1 MTRPIHACS
10 APRTAQA
17 GLSLIIALLAL
28 VALSVASVALIR
40 SVDTGTLVLGN
51 LGFKQETTAQ
61 ADQGTQVAIA
71 WLTANGTSLTA
82 NSANAGYVAAA
93 PVNFDP
99 TLQLSSLANRVVVD
113 WDYDKDDL
121 KDCQTVPGTPSN
133 RCLRPVAV
141 TGNNNIR
148 YIVIRLCQNVG
159 AVEGNNCV
167 RPAAQSSGDAADKGA
182 LDYSKPSPLAAKTD
196 GVMYRVIVRAQ
207 GARDTTTFTETLV
220 QL

>member
-1 MTRPIHACS
+1 MTPLS
-10 APRTAQA
+10 RTLGQRASRQA

-51 LGFKQETTAQ
+51 LGFKQDTTAQ
-61 ADQGTQVAIA
+61 ADQGTQAAIA
-71 WLTANGTSLTA
+71 WLTANGTSLTT
-82 NSANAGYVAAA
+82 NNANAGYIAAVPA
-93 PVNFDP
+93 NFDP
-99 TLQLSSLANRVVVD
+99 TMQLSTLSNRVIVD
-113 WDYDKDDL
+113 WDYDNSDL
-121 KDCQTVPGTPSN
+121 KDCKTVPGTPAN
-133 RCLRPVAV
+133 RCLQPVAV
-141 TGNNNIR
+141 TGNSSIR
-148 YIVIRLCQNVG
+148 YLIVRLCQNTG

-182 LDYSKPSPLAAKTD
+182 LDYSKPSPLTAKTD

-207 GARDTTTFTETLV
+207 GARDTTTYTETLV

>member
-1 MTRPIHACS
+1 MTRFTSRRA
-10 APRTAQA
+10 APGTAQT

-51 LGFKQETTAQ
+51 LGFKQDTTAQ
-61 ADQGTQVAIA
+61 ADQGTRAAIA
-71 WLTANGTSLTA
+71 WMTTAGIDLTANNAT
-82 NSANAGYVAAA
+82 AGYYAAA

-99 TLQLSSLANRVVVD
+99 TMQLSSLTNRVIVD
-113 WDYDKDDL
+113 WDYDDSDL
-121 KDCQTVPGTPSN
+121 KDCKTVPGTPAA
-133 RCLRPVAV
+133 RCLTPVGL
-141 TGNNNIR
+141 TGNADIR
-148 YIVIRLCQNVG
+148 YIIIRLCQNTG
-159 AVEGNNCV
+159 AVETNNCV

-182 LDYSKPSPLAAKTD
+182 LDYSKPSPLTAKTD

-207 GARDTTTFTETLV
+207 GARDTTTYTETLV